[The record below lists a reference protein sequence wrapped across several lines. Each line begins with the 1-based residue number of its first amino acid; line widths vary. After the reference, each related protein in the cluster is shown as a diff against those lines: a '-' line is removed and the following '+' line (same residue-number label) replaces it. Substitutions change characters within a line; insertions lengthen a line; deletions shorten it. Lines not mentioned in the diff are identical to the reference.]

1 MFITRDA
8 AHAVAHAQRE
18 IVNQLKFAP
27 RTGGQ
32 WELQQ
37 DPYSYPT
44 ADNSYS
50 IFDLSRRRFVPKQRR
65 EVVAAVDVPRTVR
78 AGRTTSATCALQ
90 GGPKKV
96 RPQTHGHNSV
106 KSQPI
111 YIFLSLEDSSVN
123 L

>member
-37 DPYSYPT
+37 DPYPT
-44 ADNSYS
+44 ADNSYFV
-50 IFDLSRRRFVPKQRR
+50 FDLSRRRFVPKQRSSLR
-65 EVVAAVDVPRTVR
+65 CLEVVAVDVPGAAR
-78 AGRTTSATCALQ
+78 AGRATSATCELQ
-90 GGPKKV
+90 
-96 RPQTHGHNSV
+96 
-106 KSQPI
+106 
-111 YIFLSLEDSSVN
+111 
-123 L
+123 